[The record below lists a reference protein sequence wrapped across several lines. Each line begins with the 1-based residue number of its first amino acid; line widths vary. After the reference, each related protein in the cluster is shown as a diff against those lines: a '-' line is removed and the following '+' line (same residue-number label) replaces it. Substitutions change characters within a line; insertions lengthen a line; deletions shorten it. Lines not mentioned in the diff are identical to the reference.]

1 MERRL
6 LVVMVLTAALA
17 LMAGCGGGGGG
28 GNQGPPGTGNAIPPS
43 KVPVSLLLSSTAN
56 AQLPK
61 YTVTLTGITLTN
73 TSGNS
78 VNVLS
83 TTQKVELMHLNG
95 SVESLLT
102 MQVPQDTYTAATVTL
117 SDAGFSC
124 VALDST
130 GTLHVAT
137 FTPAAPTHI
146 TVTLPKPI
154 TISGTRQAL
163 LLNLLASQSASYP
176 NCLSDTLQGFAA
188 TPAFELSTLDL
199 SAQPTNSSNGKATGV
214 DGQIT
219 SIATHASSFNIMS
232 GDGISWSVSTSGSTV
247 FQGIAGPSS
256 LVTGMAVDLDAAI
269 QTDGTLLATR
279 VEVDDP
285 NSTDLTTWRG
295 PVLLISSAEPV
306 FMLLPVS
313 QNGTLF
319 ASSVVTGPWSF
330 DFGNASFQMSAA
342 LHNIQSLP
350 FAAAF
355 DATNMVA
362 GQNLYISTHLTH
374 FPNSP
379 ANPAATTVTLLPQ
392 TLDGTITNIS
402 TEGGFS
408 TYTITLAGYD
418 PFVMLASQPGQT
430 TLLQTPGTVIVY
442 TDGSTQM
449 LNTNPPGVGS
459 VLRFNGLV
467 FNDHGTLRMD
477 CAEVL
482 DGVAL

>member
-6 LVVMVLTAALA
+6 LVVMVLTAVIALLA
-17 LMAGCGGGGGG
+17 SCGGGSGGT
-28 GNQGPPGTGNAIPPS
+28 NQGPPGTGNVTPPS
-43 KVPVSLLLSSTAN
+43 KVPVTLLLSSSAN

-73 TSGNS
+73 SSGNS
-78 VNVLS
+78 VTVVN
-83 TTQKVELMHLNG
+83 TTQKAELMHLNG
-95 SVESLLT
+95 SVESLT
-102 MQVPQDTYTAATVTL
+102 TVEVPQDTYTSATVTL

-137 FTPAAPTHI
+137 FSPVAPAHI

-154 TISGTRQAL
+154 ALSGTGKAL
-163 LLNLLASQSASYP
+163 LLKLLASESATYP
-176 NCLSDTLQGFAA
+176 DCTSGTLQGFAA
-188 TPAFELSTLDL
+188 TPSFELSALDL
-199 SAQPTNSSNGKATGV
+199 SVQPTNSGNGKATGV
-214 DGQIT
+214 EGQIT
-219 SIATHASSFNIMS
+219 SVATNAGTFNIMS
-232 GDGISWSVSTSGSTV
+232 SDGISWPVSTSASTA
-247 FQGIAGPSS
+247 FQGVAGPSS

-269 QTDGTLLATR
+269 QTNGTLLATR
-279 VEVDDP
+279 VEIDDA
-285 NSTDLTTWRG
+285 NTTDLTTWRG
-295 PVLLISSAEPV
+295 PGLLISSSEPV
-306 FMLLPVS
+306 LMLLPVA

-330 DFGNASFQMSAA
+330 DFGNARFQISAA
-342 LHNIQSLP
+342 LNNIQSLP

-379 ANPAATTVTLLPQ
+379 SYPAATTVTLLPQ
-392 TLDGTITNIS
+392 TLDGTISSVS
-402 TEGGFS
+402 TEGGFT
-408 TYTITLAGYD
+408 TYTITLASYD

-430 TLLQTPGTVIVY
+430 TLLQAPATVVVY

-449 LNTNPPGVGS
+449 LNTTSPGVGS
-459 VLRFNGLV
+459 VMRFNGLV
-467 FNDHGTLRMD
+467 FDDHGTLRMD

-482 DGVAL
+482 DGVAF